1 MELAAKLKL
10 HLSNDYV
17 VDVAH
22 LGEDALQLLRYS
34 SFDLIVLDWSL
45 PDITG
50 LQICKRFRSSGG
62 KTPVLILTGMDDV
75 EHKEL
80 GLDSGA
86 DDYLTKPFQMRELA
100 ARLRSLIRR
109 SSGANDN
116 QLTVSGIELR
126 KTIRLVVAGS
136 KSVRL
141 TQKECGLF
149 EFFIRHPNT
158 YFSAS
163 DLRSNVWP
171 ADSESEDQT
180 VRTII
185 KNLRQKLDQVGH
197 PDLIKTVLG
206 SGYILESS

>member
-1 MELAAKLKL
+1 LEKLAGSTF
-10 HLSNDYV
+10 HLV
-17 VDVAH
+17 
-22 LGEDALQLLRYS
+22 
-34 SFDLIVLDWSL
+34 ILDIML
-45 PDITG
+45 PDLNG
-50 LQICKRFRSSGG
+50 VDICRRIRERDGR
-62 KTPVLILTGMDDV
+62 TPVLMLSSLSEETDKV
-75 EHKEL
+75 TALEL
-80 GLDSGA
+80 GA